1 MTNISAPEKLRNL
14 LLHLEGAYAPN
25 TLRAY
30 RADMLEFIQYCDNVD
45 ACALPAWPSTVANF
59 LMQAYYSPSPNRSE
73 SAAE

>member
-1 MTNISAPEKLRNL
+1 MTHLTVNGRLNAL
-14 LLHLEGAYAPN
+14 LLHLDGAYAPN